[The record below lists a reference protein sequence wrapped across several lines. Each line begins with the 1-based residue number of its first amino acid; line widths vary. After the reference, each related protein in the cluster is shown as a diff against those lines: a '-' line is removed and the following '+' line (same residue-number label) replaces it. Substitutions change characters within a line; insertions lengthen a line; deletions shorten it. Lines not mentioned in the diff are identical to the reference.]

1 MQRRSRKFAGFL
13 QRHGSLVLAAGV
25 MAVMVNLTGVALRVR
40 PYVHPLVSD
49 HRALCSLKSSLNR
62 GKSLS
67 GQIFDSRSAAS
78 RIDRIVSGALQFA
91 SSL

>member
-25 MAVMVNLTGVALRVR
+25 MAVLVNLTGIALQVR
-40 PYVHPLVSD
+40 PSVAGQQLQ
-49 HRALCSLKSSLNR
+49 CSLKSGPNR
-62 GKSLS
+62 GKSPS
-67 GQIFDSRSAAS
+67 RSIFDSRSAAS
-78 RIDRIVSGALQFA
+78 RIDRIVSGALQVA